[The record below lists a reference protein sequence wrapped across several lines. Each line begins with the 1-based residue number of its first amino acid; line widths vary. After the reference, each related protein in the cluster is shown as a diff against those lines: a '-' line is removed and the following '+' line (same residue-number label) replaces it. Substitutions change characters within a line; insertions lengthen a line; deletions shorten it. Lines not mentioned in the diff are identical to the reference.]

1 MVYGE
6 TDEDGFFVG
15 ERHGRRGLVPSNF
28 LQEFPEEDVETELP
42 SGPPPPPPHPHPQM
56 MTTSGPGRPPSQVQ
70 GPATYEE
77 HQKVR
82 PQIHH
87 PETYG
92 YYPSTRRS
100 SSEGMYLYGSRESQ
114 PLYR

>member
-28 LQEFPEEDVETELP
+28 LQEFPEEDVETEL
-42 SGPPPPPPHPHPQM
+42 SGGPLPPQTM
-56 MTTSGPGRPPSQVQ
+56 MASAAPGRPPSQVQ

-82 PQIHH
+82 AQIHH
-87 PETYG
+87 HEAYR
-92 YYPSTRRS
+92 YSPSTRRS
-100 SSEGMYLYGSRESQ
+100 SSEGKYLYGSRESQ